1 MEPIEI
7 HNSITRM
14 LEAFWG
20 TLGLLC
26 CTEGMKPAEGS
37 RWLRRTLMLCEN
49 SQVYSC
55 PDHLCVPIHFSLS
68 VRFGI
73 TQKTFRFNRIPT
85 HNDPYGSRTGTVS
98 VCTENKMC
106 HQKQNRSSQRKHWHW
121 HICIWKSSVGTE
133 TNVCVLLFNVI
144 YFQCQTY
151 LIIIWYFFIFMSF
164 FFFDNLKMFP
174 FCHCSDSIEHPII
187 VTSHLQR
194 ANNWDQINDC
204 TQNGWGQRKN
214 EKGWRLNILAFIWME
229 W

>member
-1 MEPIEI
+1 MLYRRNDTSRGQQVIEKNI
-7 HNSITRM
+7 DALWKLT
-14 LEAFWG
+14 
-20 TLGLLC
+20 GLQL
-26 CTEGMKPAEGS
+26 S
-37 RWLRRTLMLCEN
+37 R
-49 SQVYSC
+49 SSVC
-55 PDHLCVPIHFSLS
+55 PHPLFTFST
-68 VRFGI
+68 VRI

-106 HQKQNRSSQRKHWHW
+106 HQKQNLSSQRKHWHW
-121 HICIWKSSVGTE
+121 HIFIWKSSVGTE
-133 TNVCVLLFNVI
+133 TNICVLLFNVI

-174 FCHCSDSIEHPII
+174 FCHCSDSIEQPII